1 MDDDFNDNMVA
12 RSPKEWVA
20 SMYLSEKQKVL
31 DDMSFFNRSAVNSGD
46 KFRGR
51 RSLVASLFSL
61 FSLCEPR
68 LIDLYDGKKDNKY
81 NPDSLIKLIHSDKD
95 DDLFKAKSLLFHY
108 LHSDLKL
115 TDIAGVQNYNRTNP
129 FLSNKIKGFK

>member
-1 MDDDFNDNMVA
+1 MSDFNDNLVA

-20 SMYLSEKQKVL
+20 SMYLSEKQKVI
-31 DDMSFFNRSAVNSGD
+31 DDVYFFNKSNDNSGD
-46 KFRGR
+46 KARGR
-51 RSLVASLFSL
+51 RSLKASLESLFSV
-61 FSLCEPR
+61 CEPR
-68 LIDLYDGKKDNKY
+68 LIDLYESDKEHKY
-81 NPDSLIKLIHSDKD
+81 NPDYLLKLINSSADSDLLKVR
-95 DDLFKAKSLLFHY
+95 SLLFHY